1 MEAEYWESIRARRPT
16 RDSHFLVRRNA
27 RASKRAQCLPQTA
40 QTQGMRVAAACN
52 DLRVPKRRGNG
63 VKRTVRKF
71 PGRLAV
77 CPAAI
82 LVSQNANVI
91 IIRPPFVFLSRR
103 RDVFRQVRSAPCAL
117 RHISQACGAFPACQ
131 KPQES
136 ARGGVLSHVHHFR
149 RQVENP
155 SGFQAGEIASCTSG
169 TGRFLRRETPFS
181 RAKTG
186 ESGRFCGFAKG
197 KTVTG
202 QIENARRGAQR
213 GRYSPSTN
221 LSKILF

>member
-1 MEAEYWESIRARRPT
+1 MNSARIPWTPCGLPCGHFGFAKCKRHYNPASIC
-16 RDSHFLVRRNA
+16 FLVTA
-27 RASKRAQCLPQTA
+27 RGCFPA
-40 QTQGMRVAAACN
+40 G
-52 DLRVPKRRGNG
+52 RG
-63 VKRTVRKF
+63 
-71 PGRLAV
+71 
-77 CPAAI
+77 
-82 LVSQNANVI
+82 
-91 IIRPPFVFLSRR
+91 
-103 RDVFRQVRSAPCAL
+103 APCAL
-117 RHISQACGAFPACQ
+117 RHISQVCRAFPACQ

-149 RQVENP
+149 RRVENP

-169 TGRFLRRETPFS
+169 TGRFLRRGTPFS

>member
-103 RDVFRQVRSAPCAL
+103 RDVFRQGRSAPCAL

-136 ARGGVLSHVHHFR
+136 AREGVLSHVHHFR
-149 RQVENP
+149 RRVENP
-155 SGFQAGEIASCTSG
+155 SGFQAGEGRPILTVWKAGRIASCTAG
-169 TGRFLRRETPFS
+169 TGRFLRRKIPFPG
-181 RAKTG
+181 AKIG
-186 ESGRFCGFAKG
+186 EGDSGKG
-197 KTVTG
+197 L
-202 QIENARRGAQR
+202 A
-213 GRYSPSTN
+213 SPSAS